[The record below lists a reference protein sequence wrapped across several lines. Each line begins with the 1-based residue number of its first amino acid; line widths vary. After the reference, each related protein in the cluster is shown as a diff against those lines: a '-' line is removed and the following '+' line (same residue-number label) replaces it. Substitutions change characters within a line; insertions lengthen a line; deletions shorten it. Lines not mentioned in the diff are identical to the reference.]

1 MHSVPFFTTSPTPSP
16 TRPLHVPYTSPTSPT
31 NFPSVVRFRLLG
43 ASSNEPSVMAA
54 LARAIEWRQQ
64 GLLTEEELQAANQCW
79 TPLSTEG
86 APPSRVVEARM
97 VEEPKRNV
105 QFDFRNLRMAHRRFP
120 CFTVKEESVPSE
132 KTFPPSSGGRLPR
145 TPR

>member
-31 NFPSVVRFRLLG
+31 NFPSVVLFRLLG
-43 ASSNEPSVMAA
+43 ASSNEPSVMAEIA
-54 LARAIEWRQQ
+54 CAIEWRQQ
-64 GLLTEEELQAANQCW
+64 GLWELQAAHQCW

-97 VEEPKRNV
+97 IEEPKRNV
-105 QFDFRNLRMAHRRFP
+105 QFDFCNLRMVHRRFP
-120 CFTVKEESVPSE
+120 CFTVKEESAPSG
-132 KTFPPSSGGRLPR
+132 KTYPPSSGGCLPR